1 MWPKT
6 KHVQEFI
13 GTLIMQFQ
21 KVSSSSFA
29 FTQKKTKP
37 HDDQYLAE
45 PQVKSRGILQLLIIS
60 YLLCNCNDIHL

>member
-1 MWPKT
+1 MWPKA

-13 GTLIMQFQ
+13 GTLIVQFQ
-21 KVSSSSFA
+21 KVSSSFA

-60 YLLCNCNDIHL
+60 Y